1 MYKIVEVIL
10 LIEIC
15 PKEMIVKINCVNM
28 LIQELFTMQILET
41 SEMAQKSDW
50 DKYTNIA
57 WPKMELIWL

>member
-1 MYKIVEVIL
+1 
-10 LIEIC
+10 
-15 PKEMIVKINCVNM
+15 M